1 MGVSLVR
8 VRLPAALRAR
18 RAIAAAAAVALVGS
32 VFFGLSRADGLPSRQ
47 FELESGGAWLA
58 SPAQGVV
65 SLIDGPAEQV
75 VGLLP
80 VPQLRA
86 DDDVS
91 VAQAGSS
98 AYVANATAGTVS
110 RVDGA
115 TFEVSQA
122 VKFGSGGPGAVL
134 QVFPGPSSAYVVDGV
149 QRVVSVVDPKTMNV
163 RKRLSLVQRMAAG
176 QAVVDGAGRLWTID
190 GDGIARF
197 DQSGKY
203 RRSDGGGPQ
212 RRLVL
217 VRDQPMLVD
226 LAAGRV
232 GTLSGDGQV
241 RSWSCLDVSG
251 DDGAELAGSS
261 LLGRVLAIRG
271 ATGTLVESGDGT
283 DCGPAV
289 AGLGRAGDRLGAP
302 VESAGYVLVPN
313 WTTGKVDVLDLTAQK
328 VVSELTVTR
337 PDQRVELLLKDGVV
351 FYNNLDGSRAGVIQ
365 FDGTGWKL
373 GKALRKFGTGK
384 NGPPVLTSA
393 GDRAKPRDTGKGGGR
408 NPNDPGQNK
417 PGGTKPT
424 NPTNPSGPNNPGNG
438 TDLPSPPPGGQ
449 PDDPLPPGGQTSVPP
464 VSQPPSGGTTPPAG
478 GDPTPP
484 VVHAPVISDITPDPL
499 TVQREHPVTFT
510 ATVTDT
516 DGATWAWQILDG
528 GGNQLATG
536 TDPDAF
542 TYTPD
547 AGSPAQQT
555 VRLTVTNKA
564 GSSAPFSR
572 DFETSAGATPH
583 IDTLTASNQTPD
595 TGTSVRFDATG
606 TLIEDDPAHPG
617 LVTWTWDIT
626 NDDNGTQVLPPTTRA
641 PGPLSF
647 QFNDSGHFHA
657 HLVVSRDGADDDA
670 TSGTITA
677 IGQVTLTVAFG
688 GDGTGTVADATG
700 KINCTRQCSATYR
713 QGDQVS
719 LTASPHA
726 TVLKSRFQQWT
737 GAGCGTSTT
746 CTFTIISDTTVT
758 ASFQEIPA
766 TAESAFIDF
775 QSGQDGKDSDTR
787 VTVTLTDRNGL
798 VFGRLVGTFG
808 EFAANSDSGQL
819 TIPITS
825 TAATFDSAPGGE
837 VRVHID
843 PNGNDTWFLDWTG
856 EVHFAS
862 GQIITFGGP
871 GSGSVSEDR
880 RDITGQI

>member
-1 MGVSLVR
+1 VR
-8 VRLPAALRAR
+8 VRLPAAFRAR
-18 RAIAAAAAVALVGS
+18 PAIAAVAAVAVVGS

-58 SPAQGVV
+58 SPAQGIV
-65 SLIDGPAEQV
+65 SLIDGPAEEV
-75 VGLLP
+75 VGLLA

-86 DDDVS
+86 GDDVS

-98 AYVANATAGTVS
+98 AYVVNATAGTVS

-134 QVFPGPSSAYVVDGV
+134 QVFPGPSSAYIVDGV
-149 QRVVSVVDPKTMNV
+149 QRVVSVVDPRTMAV
-163 RKRLSLVQRMAAG
+163 RKQLSLVQRIAAG

-197 DQSGKY
+197 DQNGKY

-251 DDGAELAGSS
+251 DDSAELAGSS
-261 LLGRVLAIRG
+261 LLGRVLAIRA
-271 ATGTLVESGDGT
+271 ATGTLVESGDGG
-283 DCGPAV
+283 DCGPAM
-289 AGLGRAGDRLGAP
+289 AGLGRAGDRFGAP

-328 VVSELTVTR
+328 VVSELAVTR

-351 FYNNLDGSRAGVIQ
+351 FYNNLDGSGAGVIQ

-373 GKALRKFGTGK
+373 GKALQKFGKGK

-393 GDRAKPRDTGKGGGR
+393 GDKAKPRDTGKGGGR
-408 NPNDPGQNK
+408 NPTKPDPDK
-417 PGGTKPT
+417 PGGNKPT
-424 NPTNPSGPNNPGNG
+424 NPTEPTNPSDPNNPGNG
-438 TDLPSPPPGGQ
+438 PDLPGPPPGGG
-449 PDDPLPPGGQTSVPP
+449 PNDPIPPGGQSSVPP
-464 VSQPPSGGTTPPAG
+464 VSQPPSGGTTPPTG
-478 GDPTPP
+478 STPTPP

-510 ATVTDT
+510 ASVTNT

-528 GGNQLATG
+528 SGNPLATG

-555 VRLTVTNKA
+555 VRLTVTNTA

-595 TGTSVRFDATG
+595 AGDTVTFNATG
-606 TLIEDDPAHPG
+606 TLIDDDAAHPG

-626 NDDNGTQVLPPTTRA
+626 NDDNGSQVLPPTTRA
-641 PGPLSF
+641 PGAFSF
-647 QFNDSGHFHA
+647 RFPDSGHFHA
-657 HLVVSRDGADDDA
+657 HLVVTRDGATDDE
-670 TSGTITA
+670 TTNLTV

-688 GDGTGTVADATG
+688 GDGDGTVTDATG
-700 KINCTRQCSATYR
+700 KVNCTRQCTATYR
-713 QGDQVS
+713 QGDQVT
-719 LTASPHA
+719 LTASPHP

-737 GAGCGTSTT
+737 GAGCGASTT
-746 CTFTIISDTTVT
+746 CTFTITTDTTVT
-758 ASFQEIPA
+758 ASFQQIPA
-766 TAESAFIDF
+766 TAQSAFIDF

-787 VTVTLTDRNGL
+787 VTITLTDRNGL
-798 VFGRLVGTFG
+798 EFGRLVGTFG

-819 TIPITS
+819 AIPITN
-825 TAATFDSAPGGE
+825 TAATFDSTPGGT

-843 PNGNDTWFLDWTG
+843 PNGNDTWFLDWSG
-856 EVHFAS
+856 QIDFAS
-862 GQIITFGGP
+862 GQILTFGGP
-871 GSGSVSEDR
+871 GSGSVSEGR
-880 RDITGQI
+880 RDITGHL